1 VYIYTCIYIYIY
13 MQARVEELEVQ
24 VERSKR
30 HVAALGRAADAEDD
44 ARERLVD
51 KVLCDMLY

>member
-1 VYIYTCIYIYIY
+1 

-44 ARERLVD
+44 AREGLVD
-51 KVLCDMLY
+51 KVTSDMLY